1 MQLSSL
7 KSISLS
13 IIIMVYI
20 KNMNQKKFFFLIKK
34 IVILRYPHLYNNEIK
49 QPLITKIIC
58 LLIAK
63 GFLSFAVKEFLSFRE
78 HLSLQRRLLN

>member
-20 KNMNQKKFFFLIKK
+20 KNMNQKKFFFFNKK
-34 IVILRYPHLYNNEIK
+34 NRNFEISTSI
-49 QPLITKIIC
+49 Q
-58 LLIAK
+58 
-63 GFLSFAVKEFLSFRE
+63 
-78 HLSLQRRLLN
+78 